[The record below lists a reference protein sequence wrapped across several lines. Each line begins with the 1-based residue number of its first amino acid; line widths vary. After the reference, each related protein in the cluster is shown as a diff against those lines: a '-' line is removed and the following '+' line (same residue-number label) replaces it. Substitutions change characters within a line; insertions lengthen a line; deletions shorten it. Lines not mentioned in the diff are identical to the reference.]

1 MAKKPAGTMGTK
13 TFILEL
19 KNGNVRKIEIPSNW
33 KMTFGQLVPHTLRET
48 HGASSQVALRLYEGS
63 KENLRAVMT
72 DVVAIRDASMVISER
87 RTTVERKAAQKQT
100 AHGMKD
106 VVVEARVTEWVNPDD
121 GDDAA
126 EPNEFLKLTAGGE
139 L

>member
-1 MAKKPAGTMGTK
+1 MTKAKPGETK

-19 KNGNVRKIEIPSNW
+19 KSGNVRRITIPATW

-48 HGASSQVALRLYEGS
+48 HGATSQVALRLYEGT
-63 KENLRAVMT
+63 KDNLRAVMT

-87 RTTVERKAAQKQT
+87 RTTIQRKAAQKHT
-100 AHGMKD
+100 AHGNKD
-106 VVVEARVTEWVNPDD
+106 VVVEARITEWVNPDAD
-121 GDDAA
+121 EEAT
-126 EPNEFLKLTAGGE
+126 EPNEFLKLTNEASD